1 MSPYPKYHMG
11 KYDKYDIKYDTKCLP
26 EKEKILL

>member
-11 KYDKYDIKYDTKCLP
+11 KYDKYDTKCLP
-26 EKEKILL
+26 EKEKYCYNIVI